1 MDIAWLL
8 AVVAFFGGCD
18 LSIGLLARLRSED

>member
-8 AVVAFFGGCD
+8 GVVAFFGLAG
-18 LSIGLLARLRSED
+18 LSVELLERLRSED